1 MAILLSLDL
10 GLAIGSRRS
19 ESAGVIS
26 GQGGKGTGGFPGLSA
41 PAIRFVKLFHVD
53 ALLACDR
60 TLERGK
66 VTLRQEIE
74 KKPTKSSARHVAVI
88 GGSASGF
95 FTASLLARAGCSV
108 DVLERAE
115 QLDPTPRTLI
125 VTSHMRTLLGEV
137 GERAIVNEIRK
148 FELFTDGRKAY
159 VPLDRPDLIIER
171 SRLIEGLAEQA
182 QRNGAK
188 VSFGNRFMSLQS
200 NGTGLRVGIERA
212 RDARTEELHADVV
225 VGADG
230 ALSRVAQAAGWPRQ
244 PTVPLVQA
252 IVRIPADMSPDTVRV
267 WFIPDDTPYFYW
279 LIPESRE
286 RAALGLIG
294 EDGQETRRCLERF
307 MEKRGFTALGFQGAR
322 IPVYDGWTPV
332 ERRVGAG
339 RVFLVGDAAGQ
350 VKVSTVGGI
359 VTGFRGALG
368 VSEAILNG
376 GESSELRSLRR
387 ELDLHRL
394 IRKTIHQFKQAD
406 YSRLVDLLNAST
418 TRSLSQYTRDE
429 AGRVLWHITLSQ
441 PRLLLLGLRGLLS
454 GGSILPKN
462 RG

>member
-1 MAILLSLDL
+1 M
-10 GLAIGSRRS
+10 
-19 ESAGVIS
+19 
-26 GQGGKGTGGFPGLSA
+26 
-41 PAIRFVKLFHVD
+41 
-53 ALLACDR
+53 
-60 TLERGK
+60 ERGK
-66 VTLRQEIE
+66 VTLHQVIDKGNGENSGRQ
-74 KKPTKSSARHVAVI
+74 VAVV

-108 DVLERAE
+108 AVLERSE

-148 FELFTDGRKAY
+148 FELFTDGRTAQ

-171 SRLIEGLAEQA
+171 SRLIQGLAKQA
-182 QRNGAK
+182 QDHGAK
-188 VSFGNRFMSLQS
+188 ISFGNRFVSLQS
-200 NGTGLRVGIERA
+200 NGNGLRVGVERA
-212 RDARTEELHADVV
+212 RDARTDELHADIV

-252 IVRIPADMSPDTVRV
+252 IVRIPADMPPDTVRV

-307 MEKRGFTALGFQGAR
+307 MEKRGFTPLGFQGAR
-322 IPVYDGWTPV
+322 IPVYDRWTPV

-350 VKVSTVGGI
+350 VKVTTVGGI

-376 GESSELRSLRR
+376 GESRELRSLRR
-387 ELDLHRL
+387 ELDLHFL
-394 IRKTIHQFKQAD
+394 IRKTIHQFKQMD
-406 YSRLVDLLNAST
+406 YSRLVDLMNAST
-418 TRSLSQYTRDE
+418 RRSLSQYTRDE
-429 AGRVLWHITLSQ
+429 AARVLWHITLSQ

-462 RG
+462 RGNDVS

>member
-1 MAILLSLDL
+1 MEESRTRT
-10 GLAIGSRRS
+10 GRSGSRSVWDR
-19 ESAGVIS
+19 AQAVFHIS
-26 GQGGKGTGGFPGLSA
+26 QSKKCY
-41 PAIRFVKLFHVD
+41 VKRFHVD
-53 ALLACDR
+53 ALHLCDR

-66 VTLRQEIE
+66 VTLHQVMEKGRGEKAGRQ
-74 KKPTKSSARHVAVI
+74 VAVI

-108 DVLERAE
+108 EVLERAE
-115 QLDPTPRTLI
+115 QLDPTSRTLI

-137 GERAIVNEIRK
+137 GERAVVNEIRK
-148 FELFTDGRKAY
+148 FELFTDGRRAH

-171 SRLIEGLAEQA
+171 SRLIQGLADEA
-182 QRNGAK
+182 QKHGAK
-188 VSFGNRFMSLQS
+188 ISFGNRFMSLQS
-200 NGTGLRVGIERA
+200 NGTGLRVGVERT
-212 RDARTEELHADVV
+212 RDARTDELHADIV

-252 IVRIPADMSPDTVRV
+252 IVRVPSDMSPDTVRV

-279 LIPESRE
+279 LIPESRD

-307 MEKRGFTALGFQGAR
+307 MEKRGFTPLGFQGAR
-322 IPVYDGWTPV
+322 IPVYDRWTPV

-350 VKVSTVGGI
+350 VKVTTVGGI

-376 GESSELRSLRR
+376 GESRELRSLRR
-387 ELDLHRL
+387 ELDLHLL

-406 YSRLVDLLNAST
+406 YSRLVDLMNAST
-418 TRSLSQYTRDE
+418 RRSLSQYTRDE
-429 AGRVLWHITLSQ
+429 AARVLWHITLSQ

-462 RG
+462 RA

>member
-1 MAILLSLDL
+1 MLMRRL
-10 GLAIGSRRS
+10 GWDKTLRR
-19 ESAGVIS
+19 
-26 GQGGKGTGGFPGLSA
+26 
-41 PAIRFVKLFHVD
+41 R
-53 ALLACDR
+53 
-60 TLERGK
+60 K
-66 VTLRQEIE
+66 VTLHSENE
-74 KKPTKSSARHVAVI
+74 NARGHRSGPQVAVI

-108 DVLERAE
+108 DILERSE

-148 FELFTDGRKAY
+148 FELFTDGRVAH
-159 VPLDRPDLIIER
+159 VALDRPDLIIER
-171 SRLIEGLAEQA
+171 AQLIRDLAEQA
-182 QRNGAK
+182 KGYGARL
-188 VSFGNRFMSLQS
+188 SLGSRFVSLQS
-200 NGTGLRVGIERA
+200 NGNGLRVGFERSS
-212 RDARTEELHADVV
+212 DARTEELHAEVV

-230 ALSRVAQAAGWPRQ
+230 AASRVGQAAGWPRQ

-252 IVRIPADMSPDTVRV
+252 VVRMPADMSADTVRV
-267 WFIPDDTPYFYW
+267 WFVPDDTPYFYW
-279 LIPESRE
+279 LIPESPE
-286 RAALGLIG
+286 RAVLGLIG
-294 EDGQETRRCLERF
+294 EDGQETRSCLERF
-307 MEKRGFTALGFQGAR
+307 MEKRGFTSLGFQGAR
-322 IPVYDGWTPV
+322 IPVYDRWTPV

-376 GESSELRSLRR
+376 GESRELRSLRR

-394 IRKTIHQFKQAD
+394 IRKTIHQFKQTD
-406 YSRLVDLLNAST
+406 YSRLVDLLNVST
-418 TRSLSQYTRDE
+418 RRSLSQYTRDE
-429 AGRVLWHITLSQ
+429 AARVLWHITLSQ

-454 GGSILPKN
+454 GSSILPKN

>member
-1 MAILLSLDL
+1 
-10 GLAIGSRRS
+10 
-19 ESAGVIS
+19 VIEE
-26 GQGGKGTGGFPGLSA
+26 G
-41 PAIRFVKLFHVD
+41 
-53 ALLACDR
+53 
-60 TLERGK
+60 RGK
-66 VTLRQEIE
+66 KIGRQ
-74 KKPTKSSARHVAVI
+74 VAVV

-95 FTASLLARAGCSV
+95 FTASLLAKAGCSV
-108 DVLERAE
+108 DVLERSE

-125 VTSHMRTLLGEV
+125 VTSHMRALLGEV
-137 GERAIVNEIRK
+137 AERAIVNEIRK
-148 FELFTDGRKAY
+148 FELFTDGRSAH

-171 SRLIEGLAEQA
+171 SRLIQGLADEA
-182 QRNGAK
+182 QKHGAK
-188 VSFGNRFMSLQS
+188 ISFGNRFMSLQS
-200 NGTGLRVGIERA
+200 NENGLRVGVERA
-212 RDARTEELHADVV
+212 RDARTEDLHADIV

-252 IVRIPADMSPDTVRV
+252 IVRIPTDMSPDTVRV

-279 LIPESRE
+279 LIPESRD

-307 MEKRGFTALGFQGAR
+307 MEKRGFTPLGFQGAR
-322 IPVYDGWTPV
+322 IPVYDRWTPV

-350 VKVSTVGGI
+350 VKVTTVGGI

-376 GESSELRSLRR
+376 GESRELRSLRR
-387 ELDLHRL
+387 ELDLHLL

-406 YSRLVDLLNAST
+406 YSRLVDLMNAST
-418 TRSLSQYTRDE
+418 RRSLSQYTRDE
-429 AGRVLWHITLSQ
+429 AARVLWHITLSQ

-462 RG
+462 RN

>member
-1 MAILLSLDL
+1 MIEE
-10 GLAIGSRRS
+10 G
-19 ESAGVIS
+19 
-26 GQGGKGTGGFPGLSA
+26 
-41 PAIRFVKLFHVD
+41 
-53 ALLACDR
+53 
-60 TLERGK
+60 RGK
-66 VTLRQEIE
+66 KIGRQ
-74 KKPTKSSARHVAVI
+74 VAVI

-95 FTASLLARAGCSV
+95 FTASLLAKAGCSV
-108 DVLERAE
+108 DVLERSE

-125 VTSHMRTLLGEV
+125 VTSHMRALLGEV
-137 GERAIVNEIRK
+137 AERAIVNEIRK
-148 FELFTDGRKAY
+148 FELFTDGRSAH

-171 SRLIEGLAEQA
+171 SRLIQGLADEA
-182 QRNGAK
+182 QKHGAK

-200 NGTGLRVGIERA
+200 NGNGLRVGVERA
-212 RDARTEELHADVV
+212 RDARTEDLHADIV

-279 LIPESRE
+279 LIPESRD

-307 MEKRGFTALGFQGAR
+307 MEKRGFTPLGFQGAR
-322 IPVYDGWTPV
+322 IPVYDRWTPV

-350 VKVSTVGGI
+350 VKVTTVGGI

-376 GESSELRSLRR
+376 GESRELRSLRR
-387 ELDLHRL
+387 ELDLHLL

-406 YSRLVDLLNAST
+406 YSRLVDLMNAST
-418 TRSLSQYTRDE
+418 RRSLSQYTRDE
-429 AGRVLWHITLSQ
+429 AARVLWHITLSQ

-462 RG
+462 RN